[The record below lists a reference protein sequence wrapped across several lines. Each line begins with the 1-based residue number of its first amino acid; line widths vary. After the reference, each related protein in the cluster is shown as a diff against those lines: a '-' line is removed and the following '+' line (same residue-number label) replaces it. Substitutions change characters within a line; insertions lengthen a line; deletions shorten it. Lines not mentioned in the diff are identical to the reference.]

1 MVLTFCY
8 VCQLAPFV
16 KKHIFHPRATDD
28 LFVMVI
34 ECTEKTNEDELKS
47 LLTSVGAQEVN
58 TQVAEEGWWIGRYDQ
73 EQELYKEP
81 NIA

>member
-1 MVLTFCY
+1 V
-8 VCQLAPFV
+8 Q
-16 KKHIFHPRATDD
+16 
-28 LFVMVI
+28 
-34 ECTEKTNEDELKS
+34 
-47 LLTSVGAQEVN
+47 

>member
-1 MVLTFCY
+1 
-8 VCQLAPFV
+8 
-16 KKHIFHPRATDD
+16 
-28 LFVMVI
+28 MVI

>member
-1 MVLTFCY
+1 
-8 VCQLAPFV
+8 
-16 KKHIFHPRATDD
+16 
-28 LFVMVI
+28 MVI
-34 ECTEKTNEDELKS
+34 ECGEKTNEEELKS
-47 LLTSVGAQEVN
+47 FLSGTGATEVH

>member
-1 MVLTFCY
+1 
-8 VCQLAPFV
+8 
-16 KKHIFHPRATDD
+16 
-28 LFVMVI
+28 MVI
-34 ECTEKTNEDELKS
+34 ECGEKTDEQELTT
-47 LLTSVGAQEVN
+47 LLNSVGAQEVN